1 MTEFTRRGTTTI
13 WTLDRTERVVALDEG
28 RTISGV
34 LFTGLVPTLE
44 GCTISTGDSRS
55 TLLILN
61 LTGSRRTLF
70 HSSRTFGVVETFL
83 HGGTTITI

>member
-1 MTEFTRRGTTTI
+1 MTEFTRRGTITI
-13 WTLDRTERVVALDEG
+13 WTLDRTERIVALNEG

-44 GCTISTGDSRS
+44 GCTFSTGDSRS
-55 TLLILN
+55 TLITLN

-70 HSSRTFGVVETFL
+70 HSSRTVGVVETFL
-83 HGGTTITI
+83 NGGTTITI